1 MTDTDKPTALD
12 LAMEAMRLPKGYDPR
27 NGPDMPPEDC
37 EVIDPALADYVGYLA
52 WMGIAWRP
60 KDRSHPYYAGWE
72 AYAAERDREDR
83 ERMARKY
90 VDGLPARYRAYT
102 LDALRAHPGN
112 SAALAAAA
120 ALDLGQNLYLWGAAG
135 NGKTHLAVA
144 TGRRLAED
152 GHRVSFYGVVDL
164 FNRIRSS
171 FGSGGDRPSLEWP
184 EVLILD
190 DLGKIK
196 PTEFVYEV
204 FYGAL
209 EHRWANEK
217 TTIFTAN
224 HKPSVAASQL
234 APDSESAAAILS
246 RMASGAVVEVRGRDE
261 RLPR

>member
-1 MTDTDKPTALD
+1 MTDTELWEDPYGDPKAPDLPLDKC
-12 LAMEAMRLPKGYDPR
+12 KI
-27 NGPDMPPEDC
+27 
-37 EVIDPALADYVGYLA
+37 IDPALASYVGHAA
-52 WMGIAWRP
+52 WIGIAWVP
-60 KDRSHPYYAGWE
+60 KDPSHPYNVYRSTALENWHAQE
-72 AYAAERDREDR
+72 A
-83 ERMARKY
+83 ERMAREY
-90 VDGLPARYRAYT
+90 VDGLPTRYRAYT
-102 LDALRAHPGN
+102 LDALRVHPGN
-112 SAALAAAA
+112 QAAIDAAA
-120 ALDLGQNLYLWGAAG
+120 ALEVGSNLYVWGPAG

-144 TGRRLAED
+144 TGRRLAEA
-152 GHRVSFYGVVDL
+152 GHRVAFYGVVDL
-164 FNRIRSS
+164 FNRIRAS
-171 FGSGGDRPSLEWP
+171 FGTGGERPNLEWP

-209 EHRWANEK
+209 EHRWANAK